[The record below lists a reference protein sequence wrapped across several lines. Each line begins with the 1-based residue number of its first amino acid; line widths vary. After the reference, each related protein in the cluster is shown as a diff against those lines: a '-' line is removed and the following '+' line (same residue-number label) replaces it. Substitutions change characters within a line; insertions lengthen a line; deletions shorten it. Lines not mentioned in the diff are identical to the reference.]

1 MRPRE
6 RSTRARSVSAD
17 DVPAGDVPRGGG
29 PARDP
34 GRRHPRSAA
43 PGGGDGDLRAGTGRA
58 LPRRPGTRR
67 GALADR
73 HRSHRGAGPRAP
85 GHGQDPGA
93 RRVTRR
99 ARSLVA
105 LAALGVLGA
114 VLVVAVT
121 GLEPFGPYPGPYG
134 DVLAKVV
141 PDERH
146 TGQLVAATVFDY
158 RGFDTLGEEM
168 ILFAAVCGCAALLRV
183 LRSERDE
190 DEEVPA
196 RPVPS
201 FAARAMS
208 AALVGPVMVLGAYVV
223 AHGHLTPGGGFSGG
237 VVVAGALLLA
247 YAGGQGLRLRRVGSI
262 TMLEGTEALG
272 AAGFLALALA
282 GLIATGTLLKNFLA
296 LGTSGMLL
304 SAGTIPVG
312 NVGVGLEVAGA
323 VALVVSEFL
332 EQALLE
338 DPE

>member
-1 MRPRE
+1 MTPRV
-6 RSTRARSVSAD
+6 RS
-17 DVPAGDVPRGGG
+17 G
-29 PARDP
+29 
-34 GRRHPRSAA
+34 
-43 PGGGDGDLRAGTGRA
+43 
-58 LPRRPGTRR
+58 
-67 GALADR
+67 
-73 HRSHRGAGPRAP
+73 
-85 GHGQDPGA
+85 
-93 RRVTRR
+93 
-99 ARSLVA
+99 VA

-121 GLEPFGPYPGPYG
+121 GLEPFGHYPGPYG

-141 PDERH
+141 PGERH

-183 LRSERDE
+183 LRSEH
-190 DEEVPA
+190 EEGEGAPE

-201 FAARAMS
+201 FAARAVG

-223 AHGHLTPGGGFSGG
+223 VHGHLTPGGGFSGG
-237 VVVAGALLLA
+237 VVIAGALLLA
-247 YAGGQGLRLRRVGSI
+247 YAAGQGLWLRRVGSI
-262 TMLEGTEALG
+262 TLLEGTEALG

-282 GLIATGTLLKNFLA
+282 GLIAAGTLLKNFLA

-304 SAGTIPVG
+304 SAGTIPAG
-312 NVGVGLEVAGA
+312 NVAVGLEVAGA
-323 VALVVSEFL
+323 VALVFAEFL

>member
-1 MRPRE
+1 VL
-6 RSTRARSVSAD
+6 T
-17 DVPAGDVPRGGG
+17 
-29 PARDP
+29 
-34 GRRHPRSAA
+34 
-43 PGGGDGDLRAGTGRA
+43 
-58 LPRRPGTRR
+58 
-67 GALADR
+67 
-73 HRSHRGAGPRAP
+73 
-85 GHGQDPGA
+85 
-93 RRVTRR
+93 
-99 ARSLVA
+99 
-105 LAALGVLGA
+105 LAALAVLGA

-121 GLEPFGPYPGPYG
+121 GLEPFGHYPGPYG

-141 PDERH
+141 GDERH

-183 LRSERDE
+183 LRREHE
-190 DEEVPA
+190 DGEGAPA

-201 FAARAMS
+201 FAARAMG
-208 AALVGPVMVLGAYVV
+208 AALVGPIIVLGAYVV

-237 VVVAGALLLA
+237 IVVGGALLLA

-262 TMLEGTEALG
+262 TVLEGAEALG

-282 GLIATGTLLKNFLA
+282 GLIAAGTLLKNFLA

-312 NVGVGLEVAGA
+312 NVAVGLEVAGA
-323 VALVVSEFL
+323 VALVFSEFL

-338 DPE
+338 DPQ

>member
-1 MRPRE
+1 
-6 RSTRARSVSAD
+6 
-17 DVPAGDVPRGGG
+17 
-29 PARDP
+29 
-34 GRRHPRSAA
+34 
-43 PGGGDGDLRAGTGRA
+43 
-58 LPRRPGTRR
+58 
-67 GALADR
+67 
-73 HRSHRGAGPRAP
+73 
-85 GHGQDPGA
+85 
-93 RRVTRR
+93 VTRR
-99 ARSLVA
+99 VRGFMALV
-105 LAALGVLGA
+105 ALGVLGA

-121 GLEPFGPYPGPYG
+121 GLEPFGHYPGPYG

-146 TGQLVAATVFDY
+146 TGQLVAATVLDY
-158 RGFDTLGEEM
+158 RAFDTLGEEM

-183 LRSERDE
+183 LRREH
-190 DEEVPA
+190 EEGEETPA

-201 FAARAMS
+201 FAARAIG

-262 TMLEGTEALG
+262 TLLEGTEALG
-272 AAGFLALALA
+272 AAGFVALGLA
-282 GLIATGTLLKNFLA
+282 GLIAAGTLLKNFLA

-312 NVGVGLEVAGA
+312 NVTVGLEVAGA
-323 VALVVSEFL
+323 VALVFSEFL
-332 EQALLE
+332 EQALLG